1 MKRGFTLIELLVTI
15 AIIGSLASI
24 VIGALGL
31 ARNKAQDSKIKSNL
45 GNMRS
50 AAALYY
56 TENGNYGVE
65 VSDDCDAGMF
75 TETNMSDVLDSVL
88 EANGGDV
95 TNLDC
100 YTSDSTAGSSS
111 NTWAVSSPL
120 RENVSDFWCTD
131 SNGYAGLATAQVVSD
146 SAVCQ

>member
-24 VIGALGL
+24 VIGALSL
-31 ARNKAQDSKIKSNL
+31 ARDKAYDTKIKSNL
-45 GNMRS
+45 SNMRS

-65 VSDDCDAGMF
+65 VSDDCAAGMF
-75 TETNMSDVLDSVL
+75 AEDNMSDVLDSVID
-88 EANGGDV
+88 ANGGDTV
-95 TNLDC
+95 NLDC
-100 YTSDSTAGSSS
+100 YTSDSTAGSTS

-120 RENVSDFWCTD
+120 RQNTSEFWCTD
-131 SNGYAGLATAQVVSD
+131 SNGYAGLGTSQLVAD